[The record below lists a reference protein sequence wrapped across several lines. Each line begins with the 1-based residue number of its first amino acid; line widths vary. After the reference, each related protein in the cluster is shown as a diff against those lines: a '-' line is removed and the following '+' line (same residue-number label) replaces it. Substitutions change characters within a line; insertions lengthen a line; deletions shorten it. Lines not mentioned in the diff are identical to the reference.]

1 MTEQGPF
8 QPNAD
13 NTLSF
18 NKYAWNTI
26 ANMVF
31 IESPAGVGYSYSDDP
46 KTDYTT
52 GDAQTALDNYNTIQA
67 FLTRFPGNE
76 SSAFFLIDNYIFIFK
91 FQISKTSMCCRVQG
105 KSSVHHI
112 GVLRR
117 TLHAHSS

>member
-31 IESPAGVGYSYSDDP
+31 IESPAGVGYSYSDDS

-67 FLTRFPGNE
+67 FLTRFPGKFCPFCN
-76 SSAFFLIDNYIFIFK
+76 AYIIF
-91 FQISKTSMCCRVQG
+91 G
-105 KSSVHHI
+105 
-112 GVLRR
+112 
-117 TLHAHSS
+117 

>member
-31 IESPAGVGYSYSDDP
+31 IESPAGVGYSYSDDS

-67 FLTRFPGNE
+67 FLTRFPGMFCPLCN
-76 SSAFFLIDNYIFIFK
+76 ANIRL
-91 FQISKTSMCCRVQG
+91 TS
-105 KSSVHHI
+105 HF
-112 GVLRR
+112 
-117 TLHAHSS
+117 HSMKLM